1 MAKGEFENDRF
12 VKGIGVVL
20 NFLVPAMIA
29 GVGAILLYFSSEL
42 RSLQRSQAETNVK
55 LAGMPAVDMEQ
66 VRSALAAEL
75 AQLDLVTIQ
84 QISDIVNYSSQNAEK
99 YLEARLA
106 KIETELLL
114 VKGVAL
120 KIDKNMERSIRN
132 EAQLSQL
139 DPAPNRRSPTL
150 DARDILFSF
159 SDQVSRVNYQ
169 FEVLENSLQ
178 NTRRTALATN
188 GTIRTLDNELRD
200 LGGRISTVEQQ
211 LESRL
216 TDVKSELNALKKI
229 LSGGER
235 VGSIDEALVNLVC
248 EQVARGTANDFSAIT
263 FFDVPNITELVSFI
277 REQGNEDLL
286 QVSYA
291 CDTAFIIR
299 RNPNLLNETVSNAV
313 DDLATALNA
322 IVLDQSQ
329 SILFGPTLAKNK

>member
-1 MAKGEFENDRF
+1 MAEGEFENDRF
-12 VKGIGVVL
+12 VRGIGVVL
-20 NFLVPAMIA
+20 NFLVPALIA

-42 RSLQRSQAETNVK
+42 RSLQRAQAETNVK

-66 VRSALAAEL
+66 VRSALATEL

-84 QISDIVNYSSQNAEK
+84 QISDIVNYSSQNTEK
-99 YLEARLA
+99 YFDARLA
-106 KIETELLL
+106 EVEAELLL
-114 VKGVAL
+114 IKGVTL

-139 DPAPNRRSPTL
+139 GPQANPAPPAF

-159 SDQVSRVNYQ
+159 SDQVSRVNFQ
-169 FEVLENSLQ
+169 FEALDDSLQ

-188 GTIRTLDNELRD
+188 NTIRTLDNELRD
-200 LGGRISTVEQQ
+200 LTGRISTVEGQ
-211 LESRL
+211 LENRL
-216 TDVKSELNALKKI
+216 TDVKSELDALKKI

-248 EQVARGTANDFSAIT
+248 EQVARGTASNFSDTT
-263 FFDVPNITELVSFI
+263 FFDVPNITQLVSFI

-286 QVSYA
+286 QISYA

-299 RNPNLLNETVSNAV
+299 RNPNLLNETVSKAV
-313 DDLATALNA
+313 DDLASALNA

-329 SILFGPTLAKNK
+329 SILFGPTLAKSE